1 MKSNEKSETKSSIP
15 LNSIISTLQNPSK
28 SKTAAELAE
37 LMEATQYIDFF
48 SRINKELQ
56 HTEFHRICCSYMT
69 LEEYAKGMPIYKLGD
84 TNGAFYY
91 ILSGSVCLCLPTKLI
106 NILNIPREYIPL
118 VRSLVKSA
126 AEKEN
131 IDLLDP
137 EEKNIRKL
145 FLDFIE
151 YDLRIIEDL
160 AICKNRDITDTL
172 TEGESFGIAGLFT
185 DRLRSH
191 NAVAVEKTYTAV
203 LSKANF
209 KKAIAAY
216 NEKKAVDR
224 IDFLHKLPLFSTWS
238 RLSLA
243 KILDYF
249 NAFTYFR
256 NQKIFRE
263 GDPADSVVF
272 IMSGEVK
279 LTKSQIKSKSLIETE
294 GFSVNPASSIPLR
307 IGKARQLVVTSQLQL
322 VVKGKNQIIGM
333 DDMGLELKPR
343 SYTCVCHT
351 SRADVLILKRQI
363 FLDRV
368 SRPEVIPYIN
378 NKKSTESLWLNER
391 VQEIKSVDRAIV
403 TGPITLDKPSKKK
416 NSLKL
421 RLSTP
426 SILLYKTRQ
435 HIVERASST
444 KPTYRVRKGSFDLR
458 RKPESAP
465 SSPKKLEVKRLPP
478 PNFLLSFRKK
488 RYSEQAHETFLLTSL
503 KNKSR

>member
-1 MKSNEKSETKSSIP
+1 MKSNEKPETKSSIP
-15 LNSIISTLQNPSK
+15 LTSIISTLQNPSK
-28 SKTAAELAE
+28 SKTATELAE
-37 LMEATQYIDFF
+37 LMEVTQYIDFF

-56 HTEFHRICCSYMT
+56 HTDFHRICCSYMT

-84 TNGAFYY
+84 MNGAFYY

-131 IDLLDP
+131 LDILDP

-145 FLDFIE
+145 FLDYIE

-172 TEGESFGIAGLFT
+172 TEGESFGISGLFT

-191 NAVAVEKTYTAV
+191 NAVALEKTYIAV
-203 LSKANF
+203 LSKGNF
-209 KKAIAAY
+209 KKAIATY
-216 NEKKAVDR
+216 NEKKIADR

-243 KILDYF
+243 KILDHF
-249 NAFTYFR
+249 TACTYFR
-256 NQKIFRE
+256 NQKIFKE

-279 LTKSQIKSKSLIETE
+279 LTKSQVKCKSLIETE
-294 GFSVNPASSIPLR
+294 GFSVNPTSSLPLR
-307 IGKARQLVVTSQLQL
+307 MGKARKLQVTSQLQL
-322 VVKGKNQIIGM
+322 VVKCKNQIIGM

-351 SRADVLILKRQI
+351 SKADVLLLKRQI
-363 FLDRV
+363 FLDRI
-368 SRPEVIPYIN
+368 SRPEAISYIN
-378 NKKSTESLWLNER
+378 NKKSIESLWLNER
-391 VQEIKSVDRAIV
+391 VQDIKSIDRSLIK
-403 TGPITLDKPSKKK
+403 GPITLDKPSKKK
-416 NSLKL
+416 KTLKL
-421 RLSTP
+421 RLSVP
-426 SILLYKTRQ
+426 SMLTYKTRQ

-444 KPTYRVRKGSFDLR
+444 KPSYRTRKGSFDLR
-458 RKPESAP
+458 AKPETAP
-465 SSPKKLEVKRLPP
+465 SSPKKLEIKRLPP
-478 PNFLLSFRKK
+478 PNFLLSYRKK
-488 RYSEQAHETFLLTSL
+488 RYNEHAHRPSF
-503 KNKSR
+503 